1 MVILVVDD
9 DLSFNELVSRY
20 LTKEGFEVISVYG
33 SREALDVIG
42 QQRIDLVLADYK
54 LPGMDGLALTEKI
67 RQMYTGIP
75 VILITNY
82 ADIRVAVNSIKLGA
96 FEFVSKPVI
105 PDELLKIIRLALSPS
120 EQKSHIVEKTQE
132 EQYIIGKNEKTAN
145 LWKHV
150 NVVAPTK
157 MNVLITGESGT
168 GKEHI
173 ARTIHQMSRRAKGPF
188 VAVDCGAL
196 TVELAGSELFG
207 HMKGAFTG
215 AHSDKRG
222 LFEEANGGTLFL
234 DEVGNL
240 PYEIQVSLLRAIQEE
255 SIKRVGGNK
264 EIKVDVR
271 LVAATNDLL
280 SQSIE
285 NNSFRN
291 DLYHRLNEFEL
302 FIPPLRDRIDDVEEF
317 CDFFLRQACNEFEKP
332 AIRISDE
339 VKNLF
344 MNYSWP
350 GNLRELR
357 NIIRRAVILSSGEE
371 ITPDVLP
378 VGMKDVSAEVK
389 SPENI
394 TQPIIFLS
402 GNSSNLLNIK
412 DQNREQ
418 EKRLVLEALEKFKYN
433 KTKAAEALNIDRSTL
448 YKKMKLYN
456 IEI

>member
-33 SREALDVIG
+33 SRQALDVIG

-67 RQMYTGIP
+67 QQMYSGIP

-105 PDELLKIIRLALSPS
+105 PDELLKIIHLALSPS
-120 EQKSHIVEKTQE
+120 EQKSHTVKHTQE

-150 NVVAPTK
+150 NIVAPTK

-215 AHSDKRG
+215 ANADKKG

-302 FIPPLRDRIDDVEEF
+302 FIPPLRERIDDVEEF
-317 CDFFLRQACNEFEKP
+317 CDFFVRQACSEFEKQP
-332 AIRISDE
+332 VSISDE
-339 VKNLF
+339 VKQVF

-357 NIIRRAVILSSGEE
+357 NIIRRSVILTSGDE
-371 ITPDVLP
+371 ITGDALP
-378 VGMKDVSAEVK
+378 IGMKDASEVK
-389 SPENI
+389 SSENVQ
-394 TQPIIFLS
+394 QPIVS
-402 GNSSNLLNIK
+402 QGSSPNLLNIK

-418 EKRLVLEALEKFKYN
+418 ERRLVLEALEKFKYN

-448 YKKMKLYN
+448 YKKMKLYE